1 MSYDWFV
8 LDLRNTRHDF
18 VIDVGHLAEI
28 ADSLLDIASILI
40 HCFFTEAGE
49 Q

>member
-8 LDLRNTRHDF
+8 LDLRDTRHDF

-28 ADSLLDIASILI
+28 ADSLLDMDSILVPCI
-40 HCFFTEAGE
+40 FIEAGE